1 MSESINDGELEMW
14 RSGPSVYAPAVAT
27 LWHQRVLRLMAERD
41 GFIARLDTAEKE
53 RDLWRSE
60 WQQITDTTAAIQRQ
74 RDTLRT
80 ALIEAQSWI
89 EFPLTAT
96 RSKWT
101 YRPANVL
108 LRRIREALT
117 TDTGALRG
125 AGEGDA

>member
-1 MSESINDGELEMW
+1 MDAREQIESPTSRQFEAA
-14 RSGPSVYAPAVAT
+14 RSWWAGQITLHNLSAEPHAPDCLWCAAITATGVMARYAN
-27 LWHQRVLRLMAERD
+27 
-41 GFIARLDTAEKE
+41 TAE
-53 RDLWRSE
+53 
-60 WQQITDTTAAIQRQ
+60 AQ
-74 RDTLRT
+74 RDALRT

-117 TDTGALRG
+117 TDTGEARK
-125 AGEGDA
+125 